1 LGRSTSEKSC
11 VTPEGGTEPG
21 RSVPER
27 KVKSPAGRKQGYR
40 MQAWQKELQL
50 TSIRNRDLENFNSF
64 LRDFAEVLQGFR
76 GKEFF
81 ILSDTP
87 QRNHLVPQERVFV
100 LRDVLK
106 RDGGLSCNTLFL
118 YQNVSLEWERVCLK
132 VFDNYTLV
140 REKKLFP
147 HGEEARTEMYRL
159 IGCLARTHEQ
169 DFPLY

>member
-11 VTPEGGTEPG
+11 ANPADGTDNIQ
-21 RSVPER
+21 SIPER

-64 LRDFAEVLQGFR
+64 LRDFAGVLQSFR

-87 QRNHLVPQERVFV
+87 QRNHLVPHERVFL

-147 HGEEARTEMYRL
+147 HEEEAKTEMYRL
-159 IGCLARTHEQ
+159 IGRLARTHEQ
-169 DFPLY
+169 DFPPY